1 MHMQQ
6 SADDNANVALINP
19 DGDTCVLIL
28 KLLLIPGFLL
38 LISLA
43 GKRWGPSVAG
53 WLSGLPVVVG
63 PILFFLAIEQGPV
76 FAAQSAVAALSAM
89 LAMIAFCVTYAQV
102 AQRANWPLALIV
114 SLSVWAVLALIL
126 SLIPASLPFSIAA
139 AATALLAAPYLFP
152 KVQPVVSG
160 PAPKS
165 DKLVW
170 RMIAGAALTLVVT
183 MLASTVGERW
193 SGLLAVFPVLGS
205 VMAVFSQH
213 SRGPA
218 FTAALLQATATGMY
232 SFSAF
237 CLALALSLPGMGIR
251 SFFVGGAVS
260 LAMLGI
266 TRKLLVKTGRPRPES
281 EPSGLSD

>member
-1 MHMQQ
+1 MLTWPSFTPH
-6 SADDNANVALINP
+6 
-19 DGDTCVLIL
+19 GDTCVLIL

-63 PILFFLAIEQGPV
+63 PILFFLAIEQGPA

-89 LAMIAFCVTYAQV
+89 FAMIAFCVTYAQV
-102 AQRANWPLALIV
+102 AQRANWPLALVV

-205 VMAVFSQH
+205 VMAVFSQQT
-213 SRGPA
+213 RGPA
-218 FTAALLQATATGMY
+218 FTAALLRATATGMY

-237 CLALALSLPGMGIR
+237 CLVLALTVPNLGFGG
-251 SFFVGGAVS
+251 FVVAVAVS
-260 LAMLGI
+260 VAMLGV
-266 TRKLLVKTGRPRPES
+266 TRQLLAKPAPT
-281 EPSGLSD
+281 PSPN

>member
-1 MHMQQ
+1 M
-6 SADDNANVALINP
+6 
-19 DGDTCVLIL
+19 LIL

-63 PILFFLAIEQGPV
+63 PILFFLAIEQGPA

-89 LAMIAFCVTYAQV
+89 FAMIAFCITYAQV
-102 AQRANWPLALIV
+102 AQRANWPSALMTSLA
-114 SLSVWAVLALIL
+114 VWTVIAWGL
-126 SLIPASLPFSIAA
+126 SLIPASLPFSVAA
-139 AATALLAAPYLFP
+139 AAVALLSSPYLFP
-152 KVQPVVSG
+152 KVQPVLNG

-165 DKLVW
+165 DKLIW
-170 RMIAGAALTLVVT
+170 RMIAGAALTLLVT

-205 VMAVFSQH
+205 VMAVFSQQT
-213 SRGPA
+213 RGPA
-218 FTAALLQATATGMY
+218 FTAALLRATATGMY

-237 CLALALSLPGMGIR
+237 CLVSALTLPSLGLSGFAVGI
-251 SFFVGGAVS
+251 AVAV
-260 LAMLGI
+260 AMLGV
-266 TRKLLVKTGRPRPES
+266 TRKLLAKPAPPRQAHPQA
-281 EPSGLSD
+281 

>member
-1 MHMQQ
+1 M
-6 SADDNANVALINP
+6 
-19 DGDTCVLIL
+19 LIL

-63 PILFFLAIEQGPV
+63 PILFFLAIEQGPA

-89 LAMIAFCVTYAQV
+89 FAMIAFCVTYPQV
-102 AQRANWPLALIV
+102 AQRANWPLALVV

-152 KVQPVVSG
+152 KVQPVVGG

-205 VMAVFSQH
+205 VMAVFSQQT
-213 SRGPA
+213 RGPA
-218 FTAALLQATATGMY
+218 FTAALLRATATGMY

-237 CLALALSLPGMGIR
+237 CLVLAIALPGFGWWGFAM
-251 SFFVGGAVS
+251 AVMTS
-260 LAMLGI
+260 LGMLLI
-266 TRKLLVKTGRPRPES
+266 TKRLVMSSTKDQQHTAATSR
-281 EPSGLSD
+281 

>member
-1 MHMQQ
+1 MFCVHMQQ
-6 SADDNANVALINP
+6 SVNDNANVALIDP

-63 PILFFLAIEQGPV
+63 PILFFLAIEQGPA

-89 LAMIAFCVTYAQV
+89 FAMIAFCVTYAQV
-102 AQRANWPLALIV
+102 AQRANWPLALLV

-126 SLIPASLPFSIAA
+126 SLIPASLPLSIAA

-205 VMAVFSQH
+205 VMAVFSQQT
-213 SRGPA
+213 RGPA
-218 FTAALLQATATGMY
+218 FTAALLRATATGMY

-237 CLALALSLPGMGIR
+237 CLVLALTVPSLGFGG
-251 SFFVGGAVS
+251 FVVAVAVS
-260 LAMLGI
+260 VAMLGV
-266 TRKLLVKTGRPRPES
+266 TRQLLAKPAPA
-281 EPSGLSD
+281 PSPN

>member
-1 MHMQQ
+1 M
-6 SADDNANVALINP
+6 
-19 DGDTCVLIL
+19 LIL

-63 PILFFLAIEQGPV
+63 PILFFLAIEQGPA

-89 LAMIAFCVTYAQV
+89 FAMIAFCVIYAQV
-102 AQRANWPLALIV
+102 AQRANWPLALVV

-152 KVQPVVSG
+152 KVRPVVGGS
-160 PAPKS
+160 APKS

-205 VMAVFSQH
+205 VMAVFSQQT
-213 SRGPA
+213 RGPA
-218 FTAALLQATATGMY
+218 FTAALLRATATGMY

-237 CLALALSLPGMGIR
+237 CLVLALTVPSLGFGG
-251 SFFVGGAVS
+251 FVVAVAVS
-260 LAMLGI
+260 VAMLGV
-266 TRKLLVKTGRPRPES
+266 TRQLLAKPAPA
-281 EPSGLSD
+281 PSTN